1 MDVIRVNDYKL
12 IKLIGKGT
20 FGEVYLTSNINNSE
34 IYATKRIEINK
45 DQNKTTSKY
54 LLNEIKIMQAL
65 NHPNLIKLHNLYRT
79 NNHFYLILL
88 LIQSQ
93 LFLYLQIINLNYFC
107 LQYYRN
113 SIKYYLI

>member
-12 IKLIGKGT
+12 FKLIGKGT

-54 LLNEIKIMQAL
+54 LLN
-65 NHPNLIKLHNLYRT
+65 
-79 NNHFYLILL
+79 
-88 LIQSQ
+88 
-93 LFLYLQIINLNYFC
+93 
-107 LQYYRN
+107 
-113 SIKYYLI
+113 